1 MLGDSKSEK
10 QILATTVFTSLFLS
24 VASMLF
30 FYLFPN
36 ITALLFSDSRCTDMF
51 VTMLPAL
58 ISTSIYSV
66 TRGWFWGKKDYLVF
80 SSSEL
85 VQEVLSIA
93 IVAMAL
99 LSGIFRDKSRAIA
112 VAFVVS
118 DYIATAILV
127 VLFFRKGGRLARP
140 AKFGEVY
147 RSALPLTSSRLLGS
161 LVSSLMALLIPSL
174 LVKYGMDTSLAT
186 ASYGRASGMVMPLL
200 FAPSPAIS
208 QRSRPYL
215 PPSRT
220 PYSYP
225 SCRLAYSYRYI
236 CLWAKKYALRY
247 ITTISRAR
255 S

>member
-1 MLGDSKSEK
+1 MLKAVATVSIISIITRALAFVFKIYLSRELGAEILGVYQICMSIFILIASLSSSGLPTTLSRKTAEYSMLGDSKSEK

-118 DYIATAILV
+118 DYIDRKSV
-127 VLFFRKGGRLARP
+127 V
-140 AKFGEVY
+140 
-147 RSALPLTSSRLLGS
+147 
-161 LVSSLMALLIPSL
+161 
-174 LVKYGMDTSLAT
+174 
-186 ASYGRASGMVMPLL
+186 
-200 FAPSPAIS
+200 
-208 QRSRPYL
+208 
-215 PPSRT
+215 
-220 PYSYP
+220 
-225 SCRLAYSYRYI
+225 
-236 CLWAKKYALRY
+236 
-247 ITTISRAR
+247 
-255 S
+255 